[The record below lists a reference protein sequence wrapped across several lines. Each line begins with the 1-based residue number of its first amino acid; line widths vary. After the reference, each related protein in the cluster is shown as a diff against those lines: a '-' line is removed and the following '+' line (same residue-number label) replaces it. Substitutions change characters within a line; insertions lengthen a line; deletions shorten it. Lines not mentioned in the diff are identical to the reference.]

1 MMEASESMSVVD
13 NASVSTFSVSSATSD
28 STIVS
33 TSSSA
38 SRDRVQP
45 PHKEDNVLKAAY
57 KENNKLRKNLL
68 HLIQTEVAAA
78 SAKLFVSHRL
88 LIKAVQNAQTGV
100 TNTFSSAFTVDGIST
115 DVANVNGQL
124 LRMNGQCQMLREN
137 SLQALSMFGSDRS

>member
-88 LIKAVQNAQTGV
+88 LIKAVQNAQ
-100 TNTFSSAFTVDGIST
+100 GIST